1 MLKVTLYT
9 FSTSLYPSILFYPFH
24 LRSISVAQSLL
35 SVDCCPLSSK
45 TKLRHCQPLLTT
57 VSPRIPYRVYLRGI
71 LVWWRTEVLTSR
83 RLGYAGNME
92 SRILATLVLRR
103 IYGFME
109 SRNFCGLMLKVSAA
123 PRQQTTVGAVA
134 TCSLVV

>member
-1 MLKVTLYT
+1 M
-9 FSTSLYPSILFYPFH
+9 
-24 LRSISVAQSLL
+24 
-35 SVDCCPLSSK
+35 
-45 TKLRHCQPLLTT
+45 
-57 VSPRIPYRVYLRGI
+57 
-71 LVWWRTEVLTSR
+71 LTSR

-109 SRNFCGLMLKVSAA
+109 SRNFCGLMLKVSDA

-134 TCSLVV
+134 TRSLVV